1 MVRQRG
7 SSEEEAA
14 SEGQGDHRGGGPQ
27 QGRQAQEEGTRE
39 AYESDQ
45 GDHLTTLFLLSLTD
59 LKIHLYN
66 LTSDS

>member
-27 QGRQAQEEGTRE
+27 QGRQAQEEGVRE
-39 AYESDQ
+39 ADESDQ
-45 GDHLTTLFLLSLTD
+45 GNTFPSSF
-59 LKIHLYN
+59 
-66 LTSDS
+66 SD

>member
-27 QGRQAQEEGTRE
+27 QGRQAQEEGARE
-39 AYESDQ
+39 AHESYQ
-45 GDHLTTLFLLSLTD
+45 GNTLPSSLPD
-59 LKIHLYN
+59 
-66 LTSDS
+66 